1 MAEKFKLYQNPI
13 ISSLALDVS
22 LTHTLTGMQCI
33 QFLVKMPVFVLSL
46 RMIWII
52 VFFGYCINIINV
64 IQGLSPLTAI
74 LADVKCCV
82 LFYHGY
88 FKIYPA
94 MLLLTKCYRLKEMGK
109 CQPEIV
115 HIYFYKRSS

>member
-1 MAEKFKLYQNPI
+1 MDTPFDKYELSPESSIIPNFDQCFKHDI
-13 ISSLALDVS
+13 
-22 LTHTLTGMQCI
+22 
-33 QFLVKMPVFVLSL
+33 
-46 RMIWII
+46 
-52 VFFGYCINIINV
+52 IINV
-64 IQGLSPLTAI
+64 IQGLPLLPAI

>member
-1 MAEKFKLYQNPI
+1 MNLWILTMKVIEEKGK
-13 ISSLALDVS
+13 
-22 LTHTLTGMQCI
+22 
-33 QFLVKMPVFVLSL
+33 
-46 RMIWII
+46 I
-52 VFFGYCINIINV
+52 VFCGRKVQNISKPDNFKSVITCDLDIYSAINAMNARACS
-64 IQGLSPLTAI
+64 LSCLDLYPFTPV
-74 LADVKCCV
+74 DVKCCV
-82 LFYHGY
+82 FLFYYGY